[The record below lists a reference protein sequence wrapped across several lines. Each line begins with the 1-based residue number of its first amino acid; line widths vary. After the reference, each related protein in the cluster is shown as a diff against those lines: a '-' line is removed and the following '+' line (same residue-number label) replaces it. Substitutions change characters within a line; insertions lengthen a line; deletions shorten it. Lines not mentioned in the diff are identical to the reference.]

1 MPSVTLGPAVA
12 GRWYPASPSA
22 LAAEVDRL
30 VAAAPAA
37 SDRISA
43 LPGALRAVIA
53 PHAGYVY
60 SGEIAAR
67 ALAPFG
73 GERFDRVL
81 LLGPSHYHRF
91 QGAMI
96 PEASHFATP
105 LGAVPVDAAALASLR
120 GRAGIGVSDLPFRP
134 EHALESE
141 IPFLQRLLA
150 PGWKVVPVLVGTSC
164 TEAEVSRIAEALAG
178 LLDPGTLVV
187 VSSDFTHYGDAFG
200 YVPFRDRVRERL
212 EELDLGAAG
221 KIEAGD
227 AAGFDRYCDETG
239 ATICGRKSIA
249 VLLRFPAA
257 GRRGVLL
264 GYDTSGRMTGDWS
277 HTVSYAALGVGVEAA

>member
-1 MPSVTLGPAVA
+1 MPNVTLGPAVA
-12 GRWYPASPSA
+12 GRWYPASPTA
-22 LAAEVDRL
+22 LAEEVDRL
-30 VAAAPAA
+30 VAGAPAA
-37 SDRISA
+37 RGRFSS
-43 LPGALRAVIA
+43 LPGAVRAVIA

-67 ALAPFG
+67 ALAAFA

-91 QGAMI
+91 GGAMI
-96 PEASHFATP
+96 PEASFLATP
-105 LGAVPVDAAALASLR
+105 LGSVPVDAAALAAIR
-120 GRAGIGVSDLPFRP
+120 GRAGIAVSDVPFQP

-150 PGWKVVPVLVGTSC
+150 PGWKVVPVLVGASS
-164 TEAEVSRIAEALAG
+164 TEAEVARVADALAR
-178 LLDPGTLVV
+178 LLDAGTLVV

-212 EELDLGAAG
+212 EELDLGAARR
-221 KIEAGD
+221 IEAGD
-227 AAGFDRYCDETG
+227 APGFDRYCDETG
-239 ATICGRKSIA
+239 ATICGRKSIS

-257 GRRGVLL
+257 TRRGVLL
-264 GYDTSGRMTGDWS
+264 GYDTSGRRTGDWS
-277 HTVSYAALGVGVEAA
+277 HTVSYAALGVGVEVA

>member
-1 MPSVTLGPAVA
+1 MPTVTLGPAVA

-22 LAAEVDRL
+22 LAEEVDRL
-30 VAAAPAA
+30 VAAAPGAP
-37 SDRISA
+37 DRISE
-43 LPGALRAVIA
+43 LPGTLRAVIA
-53 PHAGYVY
+53 PHAGYLY

-96 PEASHFATP
+96 PEASFLATP
-105 LGAVPVDAAALASLR
+105 LGAVPVDTAALASLR
-120 GRAGIGVSDLPFRP
+120 GRAGIGVSDVPFRP

-150 PGWKVVPVLVGTSC
+150 PGWKVAPVLVGASS
-164 TEAEVSRIAEALAG
+164 TEAEVARVTDALAG
-178 LLDPGTLVV
+178 LLAPGTLVV

-212 EELDLGAAG
+212 EALDLGAAER
-221 KIEAGD
+221 IEAGD

-239 ATICGRKSIA
+239 ATICGRKSIS

-257 GRRGVLL
+257 GRRAVLL

>member
-12 GRWYPASPSA
+12 GRWYPASPAA

-30 VAAAPAA
+30 VAAAPPAR
-37 SDRISA
+37 DRISS
-43 LPGALRAVIA
+43 LPGTLRAVIA

-67 ALAPFG
+67 ALAPFAR
-73 GERFDRVL
+73 ERFDRVL

-91 QGAMI
+91 PGAMI
-96 PEASHFATP
+96 PEAAFLATP
-105 LGAVPVDAAALASLR
+105 LGAVPIDTAALAAIR
-120 GRAGIGVSDLPFRP
+120 GRAGIAVSDVPFGP
-134 EHALESE
+134 EHSLESE

-150 PGWKVVPVLVGTSC
+150 PGWKAVPVLVGASS
-164 TEAEVSRIAEALAG
+164 TEVEVVRVADALAG
-178 LLDPGTLVV
+178 LLEPGTLVV

-200 YVPFRDRVRERL
+200 YVPFRDRVKERL
-212 EELDLGAAG
+212 ESLDLGAAG
-221 KIEAGD
+221 RIEAGD
-227 AAGFDRYCDETG
+227 APGFDRYCDETG

-257 GRRGVLL
+257 RHRGLLL

-277 HTVSYAALGVGVEAA
+277 HTVSYAALGVGVEVA